1 MKKTYLKLLAV
12 LLVMMNLTGCD
23 FVQDV
28 RDPGA
33 PVAPG
38 NRKAFVEDY
47 TGHKCGNCPEAAIV
61 LKALVTQY
69 GKKVVPIAIHA
80 GSFAATTP
88 IAYYPTDFRTPAG
101 NAYNA
106 QFAFALY
113 PNGLVN
119 RRGYGTS
126 SFIKA
131 YTVWGSEVS
140 QMITQSAL
148 FEIKIHN
155 AFDLGN
161 NNLSTDVTVKSLNY
175 NTGTYKLVLLLTE
188 DSIVAEQLDYSI
200 TSGSQL
206 DTNYVFNHVLRG
218 AINSTW
224 GDAIFTT
231 ATKADLNDS
240 IVKSY
245 PNFIVS
251 PNFRSNKCHV
261 IAYVYDADPSSPTY
275 YEVLQVEE
283 AKLIE

>member
-1 MKKTYLKLLAV
+1 MKKLILQILTPVLVISLAS
-12 LLVMMNLTGCD
+12 CD
-23 FVQDV
+23 FVKDV
-28 RDPGA
+28 RDPSA
-33 PVAPG
+33 PAAPG
-38 NRKAFVEDY
+38 NRKVFVEDY

-61 LKALVTQY
+61 LKGLEAQY
-69 GKKVVPIAIHA
+69 GKKIVPIAIHA

-88 IAYYPTDFRTPAG
+88 IAIYPTDFRTAAG

-119 RRGYGTS
+119 RRGHGTS
-126 SFIKA
+126 AFIKA

-148 FEIKIHN
+148 FEIKIHHTFN
-155 AFDLGN
+155 QSN

-175 NTGTYKLVLLLTE
+175 NTGLYNLVVLLTE
-188 DSIVAEQLDYSI
+188 DSIIGEQLDYSI

-218 AINSTW
+218 TINSTW

-245 PNFIVS
+245 PNFNIN
-251 PNFRSNKCHV
+251 PGFRAKKCHV

-283 AKLIE
+283 TDIE

>member
-1 MKKTYLKLLAV
+1 MKKLILHILA
-12 LLVMMNLTGCD
+12 LTLVVITLASCD

-28 RDPGA
+28 RDPSA

-61 LKALVTQY
+61 LKGLEGQY

-88 IAYYPTDFRTPAG
+88 IAIYPTDFRTPAG

-119 RRGYGTS
+119 RRGHGTS
-126 SFIKA
+126 AFIKA

-148 FEIKIHN
+148 FDIKIHN
-155 AFDLGN
+155 TFNQSN

-175 NTGTYKLVLLLTE
+175 NTGVYNLVLLLTE
-188 DSIVAEQLDYSI
+188 DSIIGEQLDYSI

-245 PNFIVS
+245 PNFIIS
-251 PNFRSNKCHV
+251 PNFRAKKCHV

-283 AKLIE
+283 ADIE

>member
-1 MKKTYLKLLAV
+1 MKKLQLQILALV
-12 LLVMMNLTGCD
+12 LVIISLASCD

-28 RDPGA
+28 RDPNA
-33 PVAPG
+33 PSAPG
-38 NRKAFVEDY
+38 NRKVFVEDY
-47 TGHKCGNCPEAAIV
+47 TGHKCGNCPEAAVV
-61 LKALVTQY
+61 LKGLEAQY

-88 IAYYPTDFRTPAG
+88 ILIYPTDFRTPAG

-119 RRGYGTS
+119 RRGHGTS

-155 AFDLGN
+155 TFNQSN
-161 NNLSTDVTVKSLNY
+161 NNLSTDVMVKSLNY
-175 NTGTYKLVLLLTE
+175 NTGVYNLVVLLTE
-188 DSIVAEQLDYSI
+188 DSIIGEQLDYSI

-224 GDAIFTT
+224 GDAIFTA

-245 PNFIVS
+245 PNFNINS
-251 PNFRSNKCHV
+251 GFRAKKCHV

-283 AKLIE
+283 ADIE